1 MNLTDPTLLVGLGG
15 SLVGAIVY
23 AVSSEVR
30 ARLVQRLQP
39 RLDRGE
45 PILHAGPFIRLCCI
59 LIELT
64 GFGVGQWVL
73 YAGVYGLRDITL
85 MPVLEIYAASLV
97 PNLGG
102 IFIATGFAR
111 AFRGYALPTIR

>member
-1 MNLTDPTLLVGLGG
+1 MRLSDQALLMAMGGTLL
-15 SLVGAIVY
+15 GACVY
-23 AVSSEVR
+23 ALSSEIR
-30 ARLVQRLQP
+30 ARLLHRLQP

-59 LIELT
+59 LIELS

-73 YAGVYGLRDITL
+73 YAGLYGLDELSLI
-85 MPVLEIYAASLV
+85 PVLELMAASLV
-97 PNLGG
+97 PLLGG

-111 AFRGYALPTIR
+111 AFRGYAPT

>member
-1 MNLTDPTLLVGLGG
+1 MNLSDPNLLVGLAG
-15 SLVGAIVY
+15 SLLGAIVY
-23 AVSSEVR
+23 AASNEIR

-39 RLDRGE
+39 RIDRGE
-45 PILHAGPFIRLCCI
+45 PILHAGPFVRLCSI

-73 YAGVYGLRDITL
+73 YASIYQIDELSLI
-85 MPVLEIYAASLV
+85 PILEIYAASLV

-111 AFRGYALPTIR
+111 AFRGYALSKPT

>member
-1 MNLTDPTLLVGLGG
+1 MNLTDPALLAGLGG

-23 AVSSEVR
+23 AASNEVR
-30 ARLVQRLQP
+30 ARIIHRLQP
-39 RLDRGE
+39 RIDRGE
-45 PILHAGPFIRLCCI
+45 PILHAGPFVRLCCI

-73 YAGVYGLRDITL
+73 YAGIYGLKDIEAI
-85 MPVLEIYAASLV
+85 PVLEIYAASLV

-111 AFRGYALPTIR
+111 AFRGYALG